1 MSALYAGASNRYT
14 LAMDVLNRTFVG
26 VRLPLAQFLPLEEKI
41 LLLKRKP
48 GVDNLRWNAH
58 SELLLNLCSLGELS
72 PITVLSLKPILRQ
85 IAGSSSPFNLEIK
98 GFGGIPNMIQPRYVY
113 AGIEGPDLY
122 RLPTLAEE
130 VDRATRPFTPHRDAK
145 PFQAHIVLGRL
156 KTESEQFRVALGR
169 ALKLAEQP
177 FITEWR
183 IEHIEL
189 LCSQASESGIGYT
202 VMDQAPL
209 G

>member
-1 MSALYAGASNRYT
+1 
-14 LAMDVLNRTFVG
+14 MDTLNRTFVG
-26 VRLPLAQFLPLEEKI
+26 VRLPLAQYQMLEEKVLGI
-41 LLLKRKP
+41 KRKP
-48 GVDNLRWNAH
+48 GMDNIRWNGQ

-72 PITVLSLKPILRQ
+72 PMTVISLKPILRQ
-85 IAGSSSPFNLEIK
+85 LGTGSSPLELEIK
-98 GFGGIPNMIQPRYVY
+98 GFGGIPNLIQPRYIY
-113 AGIEGPDLY
+113 AGIEGPDAA
-122 RLPTLAEE
+122 RLPILANQI
-130 VDRATRPFTPHRDAK
+130 DLAMKSLTPHRDAK
-145 PFQAHIVLGRL
+145 PFKAQIVLGRL

-177 FITEWR
+177 FIANWR

-189 LCSQASESGIGYT
+189 LCSQASTSGIGYT